1 MKNKEVLLEY
11 AREAMSLEIAEA
23 QNLFN
28 SLDHA
33 FINACEL
40 ILQCQGKTIVSGIGK
55 SGHIGKKIAAS
66 LASTGTPAFF
76 VHPAEALH
84 GDLGMITSQDVFIFI
99 SNSGSA
105 AELQI
110 IVPALK
116 ALNVPIIA
124 ITNVAHSFLAQQAN
138 HVLHLAVNREACPMG
153 LAPTS
158 SAVNTLL
165 LGDALAMALMR
176 SRNFNEEQFARSHP
190 GGSLGAGLLNSVAQ
204 CMRKGERIPRVNK
217 NASVL
222 DAMEELTRTGMG
234 IVIACDDDNAIEGIF
249 TDGDLRRALLA
260 GKKLDDRLDPLLTRP
275 GYKLAEHL
283 SVAAATQKL
292 YDRRISAAP
301 VVNQQGQLVG
311 AINLYDLHK

>member
-1 MKNKEVLLEY
+1 MKNNEVLLEY
-11 AREAMSLEIAEA
+11 AREALSLEIAEA
-23 QNLFN
+23 QNLFY
-28 SLDHA
+28 SLDDA

-124 ITNVAHSFLAQQAN
+124 ITNVAHSFLAQ
-138 HVLHLAVNREACPMG
+138 
-153 LAPTS
+153 
-158 SAVNTLL
+158 
-165 LGDALAMALMR
+165 
-176 SRNFNEEQFARSHP
+176 
-190 GGSLGAGLLNSVAQ
+190 
-204 CMRKGERIPRVNK
+204 
-217 NASVL
+217 
-222 DAMEELTRTGMG
+222 
-234 IVIACDDDNAIEGIF
+234 
-249 TDGDLRRALLA
+249 
-260 GKKLDDRLDPLLTRP
+260 
-275 GYKLAEHL
+275 
-283 SVAAATQKL
+283 
-292 YDRRISAAP
+292 
-301 VVNQQGQLVG
+301 
-311 AINLYDLHK
+311 